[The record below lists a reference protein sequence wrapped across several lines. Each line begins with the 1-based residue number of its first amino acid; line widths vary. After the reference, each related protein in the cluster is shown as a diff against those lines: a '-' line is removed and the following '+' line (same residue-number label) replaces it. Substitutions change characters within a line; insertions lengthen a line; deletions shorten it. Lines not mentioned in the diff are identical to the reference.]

1 MTEPLQKKR
10 WADQSQKKTGSVV
23 HIGRHRVTLPNTS
36 RAGRHTGKREKA
48 RQERGDRTRNDL
60 RLYNMPQPRAAGK

>member
-1 MTEPLQKKR
+1 MTLKDFNQHLFFQQTLTEPLQKKR

-36 RAGRHTGKREKA
+36 RAGRHTGKRENEA
-48 RQERGDRTRNDL
+48 GERRQNEE
-60 RLYNMPQPRAAGK
+60 